1 MQITKLSLNLPSS
14 FANWV
19 FFMIDETLLLEFGAH
34 SLLLKKGEM
43 LFEEGD
49 TAKYFYQ
56 IHSGEIKMNNF
67 NDEGKEFIQSIFT
80 KGNCFGEPPLFIE
93 KPYPANA
100 VAIVDS
106 EIFAIAKEAFFKL
119 LFSNPEAHL
128 SMTENLA
135 QRLYFK
141 SVMASEIS
149 SQEPEHRILK
159 LIDYFKESISNL
171 KPHEK
176 YKVDLTRQQI
186 ADLTGLRVET
196 VIRSIKS
203 LEKKGLLIIEDRKVY
218 R

>member
-1 MQITKLSLNLPSS
+1 
-14 FANWV
+14 
-19 FFMIDETLLLEFGAH
+19 MIDENLLEQFGAGVICI
-34 SLLLKKGEM
+34 KKGDV

-56 IHSGEIKMNNF
+56 IKSGEVKMNNY
-67 NDEGKEFIQSIFT
+67 NDEGKEFIQSIFAA
-80 KGNCFGEPPLFIE
+80 GSCFGEPPLFID

-100 VAIVDS
+100 VAILDS
-106 EIFAIAKEAFFKL
+106 EIYAIAKEAFFKL
-119 LFSNPEAHL
+119 LFAHPEAHL
-128 SMTENLA
+128 SMTVNLA

-159 LIDYFKESISNL
+159 LIDYFKETVNKLS
-171 KPHEK
+171 PADR
-176 YKVDLTRQQI
+176 YKVALTRQQI

-196 VIRSIKS
+196 VIRSIKA

>member
-1 MQITKLSLNLPSS
+1 MIGENL
-14 FANWV
+14 
-19 FFMIDETLLLEFGAH
+19 LQQFGAGIITI
-34 SLLLKKGEM
+34 KKGDI

-56 IHSGEIKMNNF
+56 IKSGEIKMNNF

-80 KGNCFGEPPLFIE
+80 KGNCFGEPPLFIN

-100 VAIVDS
+100 VAITDAEVY
-106 EIFAIAKEAFFKL
+106 AIAKESFFKL
-119 LFSNPEAHL
+119 LFANPEAHL
-128 SMTENLA
+128 SMTVNLA

-159 LIDYFKESISNL
+159 LIDYFKESVSKL
-171 KPHEK
+171 QPADK
-176 YKVDLTRQQI
+176 YKVELTRQQI

-203 LEKKGLLIIEDRKVY
+203 LEKKGLLFIEDRKVY

>member
-1 MQITKLSLNLPSS
+1 
-14 FANWV
+14 
-19 FFMIDETLLLEFGAH
+19 MIDETLLLEFGAKKIF
-34 SLLLKKGEM
+34 LKKGEM

-49 TAKYFYQ
+49 TAKFFYQ
-56 IHSGEIKMNNF
+56 ILSGEIKMNNF

-100 VAIVDS
+100 VAIIDS

-119 LFSNPEAHL
+119 LYSNPEAHL

-159 LIDYFKESISNL
+159 LIDYFKESISKMAPN
-171 KPHEK
+171 EK